1 MNYPQSH
8 NLGRSFVITR
18 QQRRQIAEEA
28 RYRCGYC
35 QTQEVVS
42 GIPLTVEHIT
52 PKAKGGNDDD
62 ENLWL
67 SCRLCNEKKGIVI
80 EASDPQTGER
90 VSLFNPRTQTWAD
103 HFTWSEDGI
112 HIAPKTAVGRI
123 TVAVLSLNDELR
135 VRSRALWVQA
145 GYHPPG

>member
-1 MNYPQSH
+1 V
-8 NLGRSFVITR
+8 VITR
-18 QQRRQIAEEA
+18 QQRQQIAEGA

-42 GIPLTVEHIT
+42 GIPLTVEHII

-80 EASDPQTGER
+80 EAIDPQTGET
-90 VSLFNPRTQTWAD
+90 VSLFNPRIQMWPD
-103 HFTWSEDGI
+103 HFTWSKDGI
-112 HIAPKTAVGRI
+112 HITPQTAVGRI
-123 TVAVLSLNDELR
+123 TVAVLSLNDALR
-135 VRSRALWVQA
+135 VRSRSLWVQA
-145 GYHPPG
+145 GYHPPDDSGLR